1 MAMLELQTPI
11 KMLVPFDPSALSVI
25 NNNMSSDQLDDV
37 IKYYQVKISQTQ
49 LKINKTRQD
58 KRRLFTSLRY
68 QKYNPLQ
75 RELYA
80 FYVDNYDKIKANR
93 SMILNGH
100 VKLWKDDKSIHYKVY
115 ILTHYMNMNE
125 TGPNK
130 IVEIIG

>member
-1 MAMLELQTPI
+1 
-11 KMLVPFDPSALSVI
+11 MLVPFDSSALSVI
-25 NNNMSSDQLDDV
+25 NNPMSSDQLDDI
-37 IKYYQVKISQTQ
+37 IKNYQVQINEIQ
-49 LKINKTRQD
+49 LTINKTRQD